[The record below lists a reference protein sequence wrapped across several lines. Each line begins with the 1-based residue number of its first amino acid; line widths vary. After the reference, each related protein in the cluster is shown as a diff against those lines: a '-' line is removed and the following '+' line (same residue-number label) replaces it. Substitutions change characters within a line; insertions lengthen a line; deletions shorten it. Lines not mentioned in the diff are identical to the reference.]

1 MSGRVSFVGAGPGA
15 ADLITLRGA
24 KRISEADVVVWAPS
38 VVDPECVREHAR
50 DDAELVDFSR
60 VSQDEVVEVYRR
72 AAASRLKVVRLH
84 AGDPSLWGEVQEQHD
99 ACQRLGLDLE
109 IVPGVS
115 QFSAAAAVIGRE
127 LTTSEVA
134 QSLILTGPEGSE
146 HLQEFAAHGTTMAVS
161 LSAAR
166 TNQLVEKLRA
176 GGYAEETP
184 IVVAYKVSWPDE
196 TVVHTTLAELEAAVK
211 SHKIYR
217 TALFLVGKV
226 LKPTGRVRGAGFR
239 KTDVAIEASDEP
251 VRKARPSKWSVRAG
265 RTGRINARTDVA
277 VEPSSAEESETSV
290 AAWSAV
296 HGWQESARRGAVAR
310 TKPAEEVQAEEVQ
323 AEVAEEVAEEVQEEV
338 KEELVVD
345 PKPRAV
351 AAATKTTSVQASTTP
366 RTPKPSGTAK
376 KPAPARAKKTKRT
389 H

>member
-24 KRISEADVVVWAPS
+24 KRIAEADVVVWAPS
-38 VVDPECVREHAR
+38 VVDAECVREHAR
-50 DDAELVDFSR
+50 PEADLVDFSR
-60 VSQDEVVEVYRR
+60 VSHEEVIEVYRR

-84 AGDPSLWGEVQEQHD
+84 AGDPSLWGEVQDQHD
-99 ACQRLGLDLE
+99 TCARLGLDLE
-109 IVPGVS
+109 VVPGVS
-115 QFSAAAAVIGRE
+115 QFSAAAAAIGRE

-146 HLQEFAAHGTTMAVS
+146 HLQEFAGHGTTMAIS

-166 TNQLVEKLRA
+166 TGQLVEKLRA

-196 TVVHTTLAELEAAVK
+196 TIVHTTLAELEAAVK
-211 SHKIYR
+211 EHKLYR
-217 TALFLVGKV
+217 TTTFLVGKV
-226 LKPTGRVRGAGFR
+226 LKPSSRARGAGFR
-239 KTDVAIEASDEP
+239 KSDAPVEASDEP

-265 RTGRINARTDVA
+265 RQGRIGARADVAPAITDVA
-277 VEPSSAEESETSV
+277 VEPAPESETSA

-296 HGWQESARRGAVAR
+296 HDWQESARRPRIVTVDAGEG
-310 TKPAEEVQAEEVQ
+310 PAEAADAPESPEDPVEGP
-323 AEVAEEVAEEVQEEV
+323 
-338 KEELVVD
+338 VVD

-351 AAATKTTSVQASTTP
+351 AAATPSRTVRASTTP
-366 RTPKPSGTAK
+366 RKAALPRT
-376 KPAPARAKKTKRT
+376 KKTKRA

>member
-50 DDAELVDFSR
+50 SDAELVDFSR

-161 LSAAR
+161 LAAAR

-211 SHKIYR
+211 AHKIYR

-226 LKPTGRVRGAGFR
+226 LKSTGRARGTGFR
-239 KTDVAIEASDEP
+239 KTDVALEQSDEP

-277 VEPSSAEESETSV
+277 VEPSSSEDSEASV

-296 HGWQESARRGAVAR
+296 HGWQESARRGAAAKPKPVEEA
-310 TKPAEEVQAEEVQ
+310 PAEVEE
-323 AEVAEEVAEEVQEEV
+323 EP
-338 KEELVVD
+338 VVD

-366 RTPKPSGTAK
+366 RTPKPAGTAAK
-376 KPAPARAKKTKRT
+376 KPVPARAKKTKRT